1 MYKRETLGSRLGFIL
16 LSAGCAIGLGNVWRF
31 PYIVGKNGGAG
42 FVLIYLIF
50 LILLGLPMMTIEF
63 SIGRGSKQSIGNGL
77 EKLEKQGA
85 KWHLWG
91 PTAIV
96 GNYILIMFYSCIAG
110 WIISYFISS
119 LVGTFD
125 NLDTTDI
132 AKVFS
137 SLTANPLK
145 QTIWMAVAVS
155 ISMLVVAIG
164 LEKGVERI
172 TKYIMLTLL
181 FIMLLLTIHSLTLSG
196 TAEGLKFYLIPNFK
210 SMKEIGFFTIL
221 YEALGQA
228 FFTLSVGIGSMAIF
242 GSYIDDKHSLA
253 GESVRII
260 ALDTFVAITA
270 GIIIFPACFS
280 YDVAPDQGP
289 SLLFITLPNIFSQMK
304 GGRIWASL
312 FFLFM
317 SFAALSTLIAVFE
330 NIISYWIDVKKMSR
344 RKACLINYIL
354 ILVLSLPCIL
364 GFNVLSSIQPFG
376 EGSNILDLEDFI
388 VSNIMLP
395 LGCLLFVLFVTRKS
409 GWGWDNFLQEANKG
423 EGLKFP
429 SKAKF
434 YVSYIVPIL
443 IAIIMAKGILDK
455 II

>member
-155 ISMLVVAIG
+155 LSMLVVAIG

-455 II
+455 LI

>member
-1 MYKRETLGSRLGFIL
+1 
-16 LSAGCAIGLGNVWRF
+16 
-31 PYIVGKNGGAG
+31 
-42 FVLIYLIF
+42 
-50 LILLGLPMMTIEF
+50 
-63 SIGRGSKQSIGNGL
+63 
-77 EKLEKQGA
+77 
-85 KWHLWG
+85 
-91 PTAIV
+91 
-96 GNYILIMFYSCIAG
+96 
-110 WIISYFISS
+110 
-119 LVGTFD
+119 
-125 NLDTTDI
+125 
-132 AKVFS
+132 
-137 SLTANPLK
+137 
-145 QTIWMAVAVS
+145 
-155 ISMLVVAIG
+155 
-164 LEKGVERI
+164 
-172 TKYIMLTLL
+172 
-181 FIMLLLTIHSLTLSG
+181 
-196 TAEGLKFYLIPNFK
+196 
-210 SMKEIGFFTIL
+210 MKEIGFFTIL

-409 GWGWDNFLQEANKG
+409 GWGWDSFLKEANKG

-429 SKAKF
+429 SNAKF

-455 II
+455 LI

>member
-91 PTAIV
+91 PTAII

-210 SMKEIGFFTIL
+210 SMKEIGFSTIL

-228 FFTLSVGIGSMAIF
+228 FFTLSVGIGAMSIF
-242 GSYIDDKHSLA
+242 GSYINDERSLG
-253 GESVRII
+253 GESARII

-270 GIIIFPACFS
+270 GLIIFPACFS
-280 YDVAPDQGP
+280 YGVSVGQGP
-289 SLLFITLPNIFSQMK
+289 SLLFITLPNIFSKMT

-317 SFAALSTLIAVFE
+317 SFAALSTIIAVCE
-330 NIISYWIDVKKMSR
+330 NIISYWIDVKHYSR
-344 RKACLINYIL
+344 TKACVVNTILLI
-354 ILVLSLPCIL
+354 VLSLPCIL

-388 VSNIMLP
+388 VSNLLLP
-395 LGCLLFVLFVTRKS
+395 FGSLLFILFCTRSS
-409 GWGWDNFLQEANKG
+409 GWGFENALKEINKG
-423 EGLKFP
+423 KGLKI
-429 SKAKF
+429 SNLLRF
-434 YVSYIVPIL
+434 YLSYIIPIIVL
-443 IAIIMAKGILDK
+443 FIMVKGIWDK
-455 II
+455 LF

>member
-1 MYKRETLGSRLGFIL
+1 
-16 LSAGCAIGLGNVWRF
+16 
-31 PYIVGKNGGAG
+31 
-42 FVLIYLIF
+42 
-50 LILLGLPMMTIEF
+50 
-63 SIGRGSKQSIGNGL
+63 
-77 EKLEKQGA
+77 
-85 KWHLWG
+85 
-91 PTAIV
+91 
-96 GNYILIMFYSCIAG
+96 
-110 WIISYFISS
+110 
-119 LVGTFD
+119 
-125 NLDTTDI
+125 
-132 AKVFS
+132 
-137 SLTANPLK
+137 
-145 QTIWMAVAVS
+145 
-155 ISMLVVAIG
+155 
-164 LEKGVERI
+164 
-172 TKYIMLTLL
+172 
-181 FIMLLLTIHSLTLSG
+181 
-196 TAEGLKFYLIPNFK
+196 
-210 SMKEIGFFTIL
+210 MKEIGFFTIL
-221 YEALGQA
+221 YETLGQA

-409 GWGWDNFLQEANKG
+409 GWGWDNFLQEA
-423 EGLKFP
+423 
-429 SKAKF
+429 KALSSIF
-434 YVSYIVPIL
+434 VS
-443 IAIIMAKGILDK
+443 AFGK
-455 II
+455 IIFFKFLFIKKAFMLIFFTVSGIFSSVFFIALGHITRAVFFLL

>member
-395 LGCLLFVLFVTRKS
+395 LGCLLFVLFITRKS
-409 GWGWDNFLQEANKG
+409 GWGWDSFLKEANKG

-455 II
+455 LI

>member
-364 GFNVLSSIQPFG
+364 GFNILSSIQPFG

-455 II
+455 LI

>member
-455 II
+455 LI

>member
-91 PTAIV
+91 PTAII

-210 SMKEIGFFTIL
+210 SMKEIGFSTIL

-228 FFTLSVGIGSMAIF
+228 FFTLSVGIGAMSIF
-242 GSYIDDKHSLA
+242 GSYINDERSLG
-253 GESVRII
+253 GESARII

-270 GIIIFPACFS
+270 GLIIFPACFS
-280 YDVAPDQGP
+280 YGVSVGQGP
-289 SLLFITLPNIFSQMK
+289 SLLFITLPNIFSKMT

-317 SFAALSTLIAVFE
+317 SFAALSTIIAVCE
-330 NIISYWIDVKKMSR
+330 NIISYWIDVKHYSR
-344 RKACLINYIL
+344 SKACVVNTILLI
-354 ILVLSLPCIL
+354 VLSLPCIL

-388 VSNIMLP
+388 VSNLLLP
-395 LGCLLFVLFVTRKS
+395 FGSLLFILFCTRSS
-409 GWGWDNFLQEANKG
+409 GWGFENALKEINKG
-423 EGLKFP
+423 KGLKI
-429 SKAKF
+429 SNLLRF
-434 YVSYIVPIL
+434 YLSYIIPIIVL
-443 IAIIMAKGILDK
+443 FIMVKGIWDK
-455 II
+455 LF

>member
-31 PYIVGKNGGAG
+31 PYVVGKNGGAG

-63 SIGRGSKQSIGNGL
+63 SIGRGSKQNIALSLKSL
-77 EKLEKQGA
+77 ERKGS

-91 PTAIV
+91 PTAII

-145 QTIWMAVAVS
+145 QTIWMVVAVS

-181 FIMLLLTIHSLTLSG
+181 FIMLLLTIHSLTLPG
-196 TAEGLKFYLIPNFK
+196 ATEGLKFYLIPNFK

-242 GSYIDDKHSLA
+242 GSYIDDKRSLA
-253 GESVRII
+253 GESARII

-289 SLLFITLPNIFSQMK
+289 SLLFITLPNIFSKMA

-344 RKACLINYIL
+344 KKACLINYIL

-409 GWGWDNFLQEANKG
+409 GWGWDSFLNEANKG

-434 YVSYIVPIL
+434 YISYIIPIV
-443 IAIIMAKGILDK
+443 IVFIMIKGILDK
-455 II
+455 FI

>member
-1 MYKRETLGSRLGFIL
+1 MLFRS
-16 LSAGCAIGLGNVWRF
+16 
-31 PYIVGKNGGAG
+31 
-42 FVLIYLIF
+42 
-50 LILLGLPMMTIEF
+50 
-63 SIGRGSKQSIGNGL
+63 
-77 EKLEKQGA
+77 
-85 KWHLWG
+85 
-91 PTAIV
+91 
-96 GNYILIMFYSCIAG
+96 ILIMFYSCIAG

-330 NIISYWIDVKKMSR
+330 NIISYWIDEIGRASCRERV
-344 RKACLINYIL
+344 
-354 ILVLSLPCIL
+354 
-364 GFNVLSSIQPFG
+364 
-376 EGSNILDLEDFI
+376 
-388 VSNIMLP
+388 
-395 LGCLLFVLFVTRKS
+395 
-409 GWGWDNFLQEANKG
+409 
-423 EGLKFP
+423 
-429 SKAKF
+429 
-434 YVSYIVPIL
+434 
-443 IAIIMAKGILDK
+443 
-455 II
+455 